1 MEKLKMDKK
10 KGVNKNIILAALGI
24 IVVVALVAV
33 VSVFLMK
40 KGDNKKEL
48 EKSLEEM
55 GRDFY
60 ENFYYD
66 QIGGSADE
74 RTSLLSKFTTVGI
87 KIDLD
92 NLGRY
97 NNGEYKEKIS
107 EFTNKKTKEKC
118 SRTDTKVIVYPKSPY
133 GKTDYTVETELDCGF
148 EKEENK
154 K

>member
-10 KGVNKNIILAALGI
+10 KGVNKNTIVAIIAVVV
-24 IVVVALVAV
+24 IVVLVIV
-33 VSVFLMK
+33 GGMFLMNK
-40 KGDNKKEL
+40 KDNRKEL

-97 NNGEYKEKIS
+97 NNGEYKDKIS

-118 SRTDTKVIVYPKSPY
+118 SKTDTKVVVYPKSPY
-133 GKTDYTVETELDCGF
+133 GKTDYKMEIELDCGF
-148 EKEENK
+148 EKEK